1 MPAIAENTGINT
13 FPLGSQTSVLGLDIP
28 GKLGGAGRLQEHLAS
43 RTEAWVDFMADTGD
57 GGNPTY
63 AVARSLAAPQLPV
76 NTPAHLS
83 DLAERLSA
91 RPAPDGTTLL
101 SHLWTFGQW
110 LSTVS
115 KQISRAKCQEH

>member
-1 MPAIAENTGINT
+1 M
-13 FPLGSQTSVLGLDIP
+13 
-28 GKLGGAGRLQEHLAS
+28 
-43 RTEAWVDFMADTGD
+43 DFMADTGD

-91 RPAPDGTTLL
+91 RPAPDGAG
-101 SHLWTFGQW
+101 SSFP
-110 LSTVS
+110 SSNIRKTVINN
-115 KQISRAKCQEH
+115 QQADAPRADCQED